1 MQEKRIFRPA
11 KILNKVLNREIIAVL
26 QKKILS
32 NNNKKTSVPFK
43 TTTTTK
49 ELNQN
54 GNSLQL
60 QRVNDLIENKTK
72 QKN

>member
-1 MQEKRIFRPA
+1 M
-11 KILNKVLNREIIAVL
+11 
-26 QKKILS
+26 
-32 NNNKKTSVPFK
+32 PFK

-72 QKN
+72 ELKILENRLDCKRHKNYRSIASSINKNIG

>member
-1 MQEKRIFRPA
+1 M
-11 KILNKVLNREIIAVL
+11 
-26 QKKILS
+26 
-32 NNNKKTSVPFK
+32 PFK

-54 GNSLQL
+54 GSSLQL

-72 QKN
+72 ELKILESRLDRKRQKNIEILHHPQTQNT